1 MISIVVVNWNSGQ
14 LLERCVQSLL
24 ANAAGCQILIVDN
37 ASTDSS
43 LLFADKLP
51 DDLTILRNDRN
62 MGFAAASN
70 SGWRAGKGDY
80 VLFLNP
86 DAECL
91 PGSVRCLEQTFLANS
106 GVWAAGGRLINP
118 SGQSQSRFNVRTFP
132 SVRSTAAELLFFDE
146 IWPANR
152 WICPYPLDKSKET
165 LEVDQPAA
173 ACLMVSRTAL
183 ESIEGFD
190 ESFHPAWFE
199 DVDLCRRIRNQG
211 GRILYQPQA
220 CFRHHGGY
228 SLGRL
233 SRKDFLEI
241 FHTNQIRYFKKH
253 HGLQTAFRVKR
264 LIELGLILRS
274 VLSFVYPLVPNTS
287 RGSSARIFRETARRI
302 ASLHEGEL

>member
-1 MISIVVVNWNSGQ
+1 MISIVIVNWNSGR
-14 LLERCVQSLL
+14 LLERCVASLL

-43 LLFADKLP
+43 LLFADKIP
-51 DDLTILRNDRN
+51 NDLTILRNDRN

-70 SGWRAGKGDY
+70 LGWRAGKGDY

-91 PGSVRCLEQTFLANS
+91 PGSVRYLEQAFLDNS
-106 GVWAAGGRLINP
+106 GVWAAGGHLISP

-132 SVRSTAAELLFFDE
+132 SIRSAAAELLFLDA

-152 WICPYPLDKSKET
+152 WICPYPIGKSEEA

-173 ACLMVSRTAL
+173 ACLMVSKTAL
-183 ESIEGFD
+183 ESIDGFD

-211 GRILYQPQA
+211 GRILYQPRA
-220 CFRHHGGY
+220 NFNHHGGY
-228 SLGRL
+228 SLKRL

-253 HGLQTAFRVKR
+253 HGLQAALRIKR
-264 LIELGLILRS
+264 LIELGLVLRGA
-274 VLSFVYPLVPNTS
+274 LSLVYPLIPNAS
-287 RGSSARIFRETARRI
+287 RGASARMFVETARRI
-302 ASLHEGEL
+302 ASLHLGEL